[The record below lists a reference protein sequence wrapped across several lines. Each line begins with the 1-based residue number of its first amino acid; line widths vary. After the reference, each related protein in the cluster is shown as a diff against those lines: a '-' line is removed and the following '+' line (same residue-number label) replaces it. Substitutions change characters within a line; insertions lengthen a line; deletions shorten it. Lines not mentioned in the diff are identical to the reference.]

1 MNVIALAKGVSAGM
15 ITGAAVYAYTNAR
28 TSKKRRLKS
37 KTAKAIHAVGD
48 IAEAVADF
56 MF

>member
-1 MNVIALAKGVSAGM
+1 MNVMALAKGASAG
-15 ITGAAVYAYTNAR
+15 IVAGAAVYAYTNAR
-28 TSKKRRLKS
+28 SSKKRRLKS

-48 IAEAVADF
+48 IAETMAEF

>member
-1 MNVIALAKGVSAGM
+1 MNVMALAKGASAG
-15 ITGAAVYAYTNAR
+15 IVVYAYTNAQS
-28 TSKKRRLKS
+28 SKKRRLKS

-48 IAEAVADF
+48 IAETMAEF